1 MVICNDLFVVGWF
14 AEMELQPRVIWWYQ
28 LQGCS
33 VTEVSDNTYEG
44 TAKWVRMFS
53 LRVLEVSLS
62 VCERLGFMECA
73 LGSAGF
79 SWQVSTG
86 FELRLS
92 QVCIF
97 RSSDSPGEPW
107 NETLV
112 SPSLCHSHF
121 STLSLSYHLTNPFST
136 EFKQKTRENGLRRY
150 SNGICCPWSDSP
162 YLIIF
167 LCRFFFLFK

>member
-1 MVICNDLFVVGWF
+1 MASITKPVWSWWSVMICLLWAGLLKWSSSL
-14 AEMELQPRVIWWYQ
+14 ELSNGISYQFNHWSIGHYIWRHCQ
-28 LQGCS
+28 MGR
-33 VTEVSDNTYEG
+33 D
-44 TAKWVRMFS
+44 VR

-62 VCERLGFMECA
+62 VCERLGFVECA

-97 RSSDSPGEPW
+97 RSSDSPGQPW
-107 NETLV
+107 NEKLV
-112 SPSLCHSHF
+112 SPSLFHSHF

-136 EFKQKTRENGLRRY
+136 EFK
-150 SNGICCPWSDSP
+150 
-162 YLIIF
+162 
-167 LCRFFFLFK
+167 